1 MELHSMN
8 DRGRSLLSN
17 AAIEGLRPSSSV
29 LLFSEGESVVRKGET
44 GTAFY
49 VVVSGEVEIRL
60 QAEDGRTLPLSRLG
74 PGATFGEMA
83 LLRDE
88 PVSADV
94 VAVQPATLMACPAE
108 SFKKALAECEPLRSE
123 LMARLADDLHN
134 TTSEAWDFFQKAD
147 ALRLLIRCE
156 NRTEPLVQESAKMR
170 AVARALSSLADG
182 RGPVLV
188 LGEPGTGKLFAA
200 RTLHSLAHR
209 VDAPLIIVDCLR
221 VRRSDAGKL
230 LFGPADEHERNACR
244 TRPGAIQL
252 ARGGTLILRHIEAL
266 EPELQERLAS
276 VSRDDRSI
284 FLIATMR
291 HEGRTSSTT
300 TSLHAS
306 LVAAFGNNS
315 FIMPPLS
322 DRRRD
327 IRPLA
332 EFFLKEIDPT
342 GSHHFSEDAERTLA
356 TLEYSHH
363 NASQLRET
371 VEVAILCA
379 DGSEIR
385 AEHLFSG
392 ASTEEGSSGLD
403 LRRLFRRSRL
413 VSEGPLSLVRI
424 IVLVSFFGVIIVCLT
439 AGSSPT
445 GTMANLFIW
454 GVWEPVVF
462 GLFLLAGSVWCTVCP
477 LSTAGRFGQRLAS
490 LRLTPP
496 AWLKRNGVWLATV
509 GFFVIIAFEIV
520 FHMGQNPRASGLLL
534 SGLVLASMAFCA
546 VYSREVWCRY
556 VCPLGALASGLA
568 PAAPL
573 EVSARP
579 GLCSSSCT
587 THDCYKGSSSGAG
600 CSVFHHP
607 LNTAESHQCKLCF
620 ECFKTCPHESTRVL
634 LRPPVVGLWRLS
646 AASAGLA
653 PCAVAVFLLTFV
665 LLATKSYPRL
675 AEPTALAAAGLGA
688 IAVGALL
695 HRFLPHLLLPSSPN
709 DVESQA
715 YPGVAVQVAFALLVL
730 GWGPLMAYQI
740 ANIPTIGTLR
750 FLASSGSFWA
760 QFLPAGG
767 LSLEFLIQSLSIV
780 FAAGLTVVALGGI
793 GFLARRRGVGIS
805 RVGWVALSLLC
816 VLYVAAAL
824 FILV

>member
-1 MELHSMN
+1 MN
-8 DRGRSLLSN
+8 DRGPTLLSD

-29 LLFSEGESVVRKGET
+29 LSFSEGEAVVQKGET

-94 VAVQPATLMACPAE
+94 VAVNPVTLMACPVE

-156 NRTEPLVQESAKMR
+156 NQNEPLIQESAKMR
-170 AVARALSSLADG
+170 AVARAMSRLAEG
-182 RGPVLV
+182 PGPVLV

-200 RTLHSLAHR
+200 RTLHSLAHQG
-209 VDAPLIIVDCLR
+209 DAPLIIVDCLR
-221 VRRSDAGKL
+221 VRRSDAAKL
-230 LFGPADEHERNACR
+230 LFGPADENESKAYR

-252 ARGGTLILRHIEAL
+252 ARGGTLILRHIENL
-266 EPELQERLAS
+266 EPELQERLAA
-276 VSRDDRSI
+276 VSRTDRSV
-284 FLIATMR
+284 LVIATMR
-291 HEGRTSSTT
+291 HEGRNSSSL

-306 LVAAFGNNS
+306 LAAAFGTS
-315 FIMPPLS
+315 SIIMPPLC

-327 IRPLA
+327 IKPLA

-342 GSHHFSEDAERTLA
+342 GVYFFSEDAERMLA

-371 VEVAILCA
+371 VEVATLCS

-403 LRRLFRRSRL
+403 LRRLFRQSQLFRG
-413 VSEGPLSLVRI
+413 GPLSLIRV
-424 IVLVSFFGVIIVCLT
+424 IVLLSFFSVTIICLT
-439 AGSSPT
+439 AGSTP
-445 GTMANLFIW
+445 GGRMANLLIW

-462 GLFLLAGSVWCTVCP
+462 ALFLLAGSVWCTVCP
-477 LSTAGRFGQRLAS
+477 LSMAGRISQKFVS
-490 LRLTPP
+490 FRLTPP
-496 AWLKRNGVWLATV
+496 VWLKRYGVWVATV
-509 GFFVIIAFEIV
+509 GFFAIIALEIV
-520 FHMGQNPRASGLLL
+520 FHMEQNPRASGLLL
-534 SGLVLASMAFCA
+534 SGLILGSIAFCGL
-546 VYSREVWCRY
+546 YSREVWCRY

-587 THDCYKGSSSGAG
+587 THNCYKGSSSTAG

-620 ECFKTCPHESTRVL
+620 DCFKTCPHESTRIL

-653 PCAVAVFLLTFV
+653 PFAVAVFMLTLV
-665 LLATKSYPRL
+665 LLAAKSYPRL
-675 AEPTALAAAGLGA
+675 AEPTVLAVAGFGA
-688 IAVGALL
+688 IGAGALL
-695 HRFLPHLLLPSSPN
+695 YRYLPTLLLPASHN

-740 ANIPTIGTLR
+740 ANIPTIASLR
-750 FLASSGSFWA
+750 FGASSGSFWA
-760 QFLPAGG
+760 QVLPAGG
-767 LSLEFLIQSLSIV
+767 LSLEVLVQSLLIV
-780 FAAGLTVVALGGI
+780 FAAGLAVVALGGI
-793 GFLARRRGVGIS
+793 VFLARRRGVGIS
-805 RVGWVALSLLC
+805 RVGWGALSVLC
-816 VLYVAAAL
+816 MLYVGAAL
-824 FILV
+824 YVLF

>member
-1 MELHSMN
+1 MN
-8 DRGRSLLSN
+8 DRGPSRLSD
-17 AAIEGLRPSSSV
+17 AAIEGLRPSSSI
-29 LLFSEGESVVRKGET
+29 LSFSEGEAVVRKGET

-60 QAEDGRTLPLSRLG
+60 QSEDGRTLPLSRLG

-88 PVSADV
+88 AVSADV
-94 VAVQPATLMACPAE
+94 VAVRPATLMECPAE
-108 SFKKALAECEPLRSE
+108 SFNKALAECEPLRTE

-156 NRTEPLVQESAKMR
+156 NRNEPLIQESAKMR
-170 AVARALSSLADG
+170 AVARTLSRLADG

-188 LGEPGTGKLFAA
+188 LGKPGTGKLFAA

-209 VDAPLIIVDCLR
+209 VDAPLIIVDCHK
-221 VRRSDAGKL
+221 VRRSDAAKL
-230 LFGPADEHERNACR
+230 LFGTSDENESAACR

-266 EPELQERLAS
+266 ESELQERLAA
-276 VSRDDRSI
+276 VSRADRSSSGV

-291 HEGRTSSTT
+291 HEGRTSTSL

-306 LVAAFGNNS
+306 LVAAFGKS
-315 FIMPPLS
+315 SIIMPPLC

-332 EFFLKEIDPT
+332 DFFLKEIDPT
-342 GSHHFSEDAERTLA
+342 GAYFFSVDAGRALA
-356 TLEYSHH
+356 TLEYNHH

-385 AEHLFSG
+385 AEHLFSR
-392 ASTEEGSSGLD
+392 ASNEEGASGLD
-403 LRRLFRRSRL
+403 LRRLLRQSRL
-413 VSEGPLSLVRI
+413 FRGGSLSLIRA
-424 IVLVSFFGVIIVCLT
+424 IVLVSFFGVIITCLT
-439 AGSSPT
+439 AGSTPP
-445 GTMANLFIW
+445 GRLANLFIW
-454 GVWEPVVF
+454 GIWEPVVF

-477 LSTAGRFGQRLAS
+477 LSTAGRFGQKFAS
-490 LRLTPP
+490 LRLAPP
-496 AWLKRNGVWLATV
+496 PWLKRSGAWIGAI
-509 GFFVIIAFEIV
+509 GFFAIIAFEIV
-520 FHMGQNPRASGLLL
+520 FHMEQNPRASGLLL
-534 SGLVLASMAFCA
+534 SGLVLASITFCT

-587 THDCYKGSSSGAG
+587 THNCYKGSSSAAG

-620 ECFKTCPHESTRVL
+620 DCFKTCPHESTRIL
-634 LRPPVVGLWRLS
+634 LRPPVVGVWRLS

-653 PCAVAVFLLTFV
+653 PFAVVVFILTLV
-665 LLATKSYPRL
+665 LLAAKNNPRL
-675 AEPTALAAAGLGA
+675 AEPTVLAVAGLGA
-688 IAVGALL
+688 IAVGALF
-695 HRFLPHLLLPSSPN
+695 HRFLPYLLLLSSSE
-709 DVESQA
+709 DVESQT

-740 ANIPTIGTLR
+740 ANVPTIEGLR
-750 FLASSGSFWA
+750 FGAVSGSFWA
-760 QFLPAGG
+760 QVLPTGG
-767 LSLEFLIQSLSIV
+767 LSLAVLIQVLSIA
-780 FAAGLTVVALGGI
+780 FAAGLTVIALGGI
-793 GFLARRRGVGIS
+793 VFLARRRGTGLS
-805 RVGWVALSLLC
+805 LVGWSTLSLLC
-816 VLYVAAAL
+816 MLYVGAALYVLY
-824 FILV
+824 